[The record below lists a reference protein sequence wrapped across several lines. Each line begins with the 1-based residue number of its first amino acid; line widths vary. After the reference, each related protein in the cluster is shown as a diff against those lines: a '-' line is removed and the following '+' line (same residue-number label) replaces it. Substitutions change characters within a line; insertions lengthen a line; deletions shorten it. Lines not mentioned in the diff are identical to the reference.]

1 MWNLKQMRHFEGITG
16 SPKNWDLLGFMFCKK
31 PTEHIMLFV
40 YSNDPITKI
49 DPVTTSR
56 NL

>member
-16 SPKNWDLLGFMFCKK
+16 PPKKLGLMFCKK

-49 DPVTTSR
+49 DPVRTSR